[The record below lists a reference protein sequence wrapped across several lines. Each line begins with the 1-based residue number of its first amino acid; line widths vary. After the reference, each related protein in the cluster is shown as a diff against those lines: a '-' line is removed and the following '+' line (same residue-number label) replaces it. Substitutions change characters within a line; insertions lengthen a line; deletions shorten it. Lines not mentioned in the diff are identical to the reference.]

1 MSEKFIYVFDASSR
15 DRLLE
20 NNYQL
25 IKSDDTKNIFVFV
38 NNDSLEF
45 ALNSIPFVLSNTLT
59 F

>member
-15 DRLLE
+15 DRLIE

-25 IKSDDTKNIFVFV
+25 IKSDDAKNIFVFI
-38 NNDSLEF
+38 NNDSFEF
-45 ALNSIPFVLSNTLT
+45 ALNNIPFVLSNTLT